1 MCDSSLAQEHKKFL
15 DQLARTKL
23 AVLDGKLNGQTSDD
37 KHLERNKTDKS
48 IGDNYEGRVC
58 ECVCDRYM
66 RKRER
71 GRTIVAETQLPKI

>member
-1 MCDSSLAQEHKKFL
+1 M
-15 DQLARTKL
+15 ARTKL

-58 ECVCDRYM
+58 ECVCDRCM

-71 GRTIVAETQLPKI
+71 EGGRERERTIVAETQLPKI